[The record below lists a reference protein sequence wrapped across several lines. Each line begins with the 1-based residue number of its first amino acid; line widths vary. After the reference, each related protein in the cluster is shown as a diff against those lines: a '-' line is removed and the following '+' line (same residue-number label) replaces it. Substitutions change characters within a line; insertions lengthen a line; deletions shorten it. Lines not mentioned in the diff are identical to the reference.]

1 MPNMWSINNG
11 TLYTNNG
18 GYDKLKNP
26 MIPFS
31 EFLEDCFGVDTFV
44 EFINYMRDIIDKEI
58 QHFPKHMKDLAM
70 NDIKNAKRA
79 FLEDKKKNALPECVI
94 SYVAKKNSITPDDA
108 KYIYQ
113 ESRKLM
119 PILQIQ
125 YKNDLDMICL
135 KMKEFQKILR
145 QKLIKKNNDN
155 LTTIISK

>member
-1 MPNMWSINNG
+1 
-11 TLYTNNG
+11 
-18 GYDKLKNP
+18 
-26 MIPFS
+26 
-31 EFLEDCFGVDTFV
+31 
-44 EFINYMRDIIDKEI
+44 MRDIIDKEI